1 MASAP
6 AKKAASKT
14 VRKAKGKSKGRGAAG
29 NAANKDV
36 VSDGEESDAESEHG
50 GSDAGT
56 MMSSTRLNDIM
67 ESLKED
73 DDMAEVATEHCKHNK
88 KAGIKCLLKL
98 NVASF
103 FCETKLGQIVQ
114 GMRGDQKVK
123 VETPQCRY
131 TL

>member
-36 VSDGEESDAESEHG
+36 VSESDAESEHG

-88 KAGIKCLLKL
+88 KAGIKRLLKL

-123 VETPQCRY
+123 VEKIFVY
-131 TL
+131 GFDMF